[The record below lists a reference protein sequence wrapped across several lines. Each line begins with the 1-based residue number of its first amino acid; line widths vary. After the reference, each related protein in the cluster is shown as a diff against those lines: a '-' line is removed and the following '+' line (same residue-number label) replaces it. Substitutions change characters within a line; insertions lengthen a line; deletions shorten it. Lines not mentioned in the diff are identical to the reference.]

1 MTAGEYLRRRREAA
15 GLSRADVAARFQ
27 TEPRWSELER
37 ADWLARIEED
47 SEPVTLRVAALLI
60 DLFPIDAAMLAELST
75 ASAPRRRLT
84 FDVPPAIAAA
94 CIAALPARQPVNVID
109 LATARARTPRRTAQV
124 IDLAAMRADKPEG
137 PAA

>member
-1 MTAGEYLRRRREAA
+1 MTPGEYLRQRREAA
-15 GLSRADVAARFQ
+15 GLSRADVAARFH

-47 SEPVTLRVAALLI
+47 VEPVTLRVAALLI
-60 DLFPIDAAMLAELST
+60 EMFPVNPATLAELST
-75 ASAPRRRLT
+75 ASVSQRRRAP

-94 CIAALPARQPVNVID
+94 CIAALP
-109 LATARARTPRRTAQV
+109 PRRTAEV
-124 IDLAAMRADKPEG
+124 IDLAAARARAPEG